1 MEVAE
6 VSMINLM
13 YSESSDDVLK
23 ALSKQ
28 GILVSESVEMD
39 VPALPN
45 DITDL
50 DDEDLIR
57 LFQHLNEFSKFIKV
71 QASCAQ
77 IDETEAKKQMEYL
90 EATLMIEH
98 SAPKVTVSS
107 IKAKIETDPEMQ
119 KAIDKHNAKQY
130 YRKMIDVMVSN
141 LEADMHLVSR
151 ELTRRTSGGNFKTRG
166 SKFTI

>member
-1 MEVAE
+1 
-6 VSMINLM
+6 MIKLIRA
-13 YSESSDDVLK
+13 ESSNEVLDI
-23 ALSKQ
+23 LTTQ
-28 GILVSESVEMD
+28 GIVIQKEMNLEA
-39 VPALPN
+39 PMLPN
-45 DITDL
+45 DLTNL

-77 IDETEAKKQMEYL
+77 IDETESKKKMDYL

-98 SAPKVTVSS
+98 AAPKATVSS
-107 IKAKIETDPEMQ
+107 IKAKVETDDDM
-119 KAIDKHNAKQY
+119 KASMDDYNKKQY

>member
-1 MEVAE
+1 
-6 VSMINLM
+6 MIKLIR
-13 YSESSDDVLK
+13 SDSSNTVLE
-23 ALSKQ
+23 LLNSQ
-28 GILVSESVEMD
+28 GISVNKEID
-39 VPALPN
+39 LQSPTLPK
-45 DITDL
+45 DLTDL

-77 IDETEAKKQMEYL
+77 IDENESKKKMDYL

-98 SAPKVTVSS
+98 AAPKATVSS
-107 IKAKIETDPEMQ
+107 IKAKVETNSDMKDAVDEY
-119 KAIDKHNAKQY
+119 NAKQY